1 MDNASNEDPGGELH
15 GAHSTDSGIGLL
27 CTVPQPQEGAP
38 EEEEILSKT
47 DQRKFK

>member
-15 GAHSTDSGIGLL
+15 GAHITDSGIVPL
-27 CTVPQPQEGAP
+27 CTAPWLQEGAP
-38 EEEEILSKT
+38 EEEEILNKT